1 MVHLASGHPPF
12 ADELVAPRRR
22 STVLAALAEAA
33 SPARILVA
41 LAISGMAALLLD
53 PGVPRP
59 AAPPP
64 PSGPLL
70 RTEAPAWVPVSRPM
84 PMFAL
89 EGVALGREAR
99 SLEARRH
106 TTGGGREELHLL
118 GTPGAPGGYARIM
131 LYRPGTESPA
141 PGTFYLD
148 LARRAAEAG
157 LPVGRSAM
165 PVAMMTKFGPAETAD
180 VVLGTGAAAQAC
192 LAFRLIA
199 EDTELRISGWACGS
213 GERPLDRLWLACTLD
228 RLDLLGSGD
237 DRSLRAW
244 FSRAER
250 NRLGQCRGGRRAAWL
265 DPDGPLAGLRPPT

>member
-1 MVHLASGHPPF
+1 MVHLESGHPPF
-12 ADELVAPRRR
+12 AEAIVAPRRR

-33 SPARILVA
+33 NPARILVA
-41 LAISGMAALLLD
+41 LAMSGIAALLLD
-53 PGVPRP
+53 PGVPP
-59 AAPPP
+59 PVAPPT

-70 RTEAPAWVPVSRPM
+70 RTELPAWVPVSRPM

-89 EGVALGREAR
+89 DGVALGREAR

-118 GTPGAPGGYARIM
+118 GMPGAPGGHARIL
-131 LYRPGTESPA
+131 LYRPGSESPA

-157 LPVGRSAM
+157 LPLARSAM
-165 PVAMMTKFGPAETAD
+165 PVPMLTKFGPAETAD
-180 VVLGTGAAAQAC
+180 VVLGTDATAQAC

-213 GERPLDRLWLACTLD
+213 SERPLDRLWLACTLD

-250 NRLGQCRGGRRAAWL
+250 NRLAQCRGGRRAAWL
-265 DPDGPLAGLRPPT
+265 DPEGPLAGLRPRT

>member
-1 MVHLASGHPPF
+1 MVHLTSGHPPF
-12 ADELVAPRRR
+12 ADELVAPRPR
-22 STVLAALAEAA
+22 STVLATLADAA

-59 AAPPP
+59 ATPPH

-70 RTEAPAWVPVSRPM
+70 RTEAPAWMPVSRPI

-89 EGVALGREAR
+89 DSVVFGREAR
-99 SLEARRH
+99 RLEARRH
-106 TTGGGREELHLL
+106 ATGGGREELHLL
-118 GTPGAPGGYARIM
+118 GTPGAAGGHARIM
-131 LYRPGTESPA
+131 LYRPGSESPT

-157 LPVGRSAM
+157 LPVARSAM
-165 PVAMMTKFGPAETAD
+165 PIPMMTKFGPAETAD
-180 VVLGTGAAAQAC
+180 VVLGSGATAQAC

-199 EDTELRISGWACGS
+199 EDTELRMSGWACGS
-213 GERPLDRLWLACTLD
+213 GDRPLDRLWLACTLD
-228 RLDLLGSGD
+228 RLDLLGSGE
-237 DRSLRAW
+237 DRGLRAW

-250 NRLGQCRGGRRAAWL
+250 NRLTQCRGGRRAAWL

>member
-1 MVHLASGHPPF
+1 MVHLESGHPPF
-12 ADELVAPRRR
+12 AEAIVAPRRR

-33 SPARILVA
+33 NPARILVA
-41 LAISGMAALLLD
+41 LAISGIAALLLD
-53 PGVPRP
+53 PGVPP
-59 AAPPP
+59 PVAPPT

-70 RTEAPAWVPVSRPM
+70 RTEVPAWVPVSRPM

-89 EGVALGREAR
+89 DGVALGREAR

-118 GTPGAPGGYARIM
+118 GTPGAPGGQARIL
-131 LYRPGTESPA
+131 LYRPGSESPA

-157 LPVGRSAM
+157 LPVARSAM
-165 PVAMMTKFGPAETAD
+165 PVPMLTKFGPAETAD
-180 VVLGTGAAAQAC
+180 VVLGTDATAQAC

-213 GERPLDRLWLACTLD
+213 SERPLDRLWLACTLD

-250 NRLGQCRGGRRAAWL
+250 NRLAQCRGGRRAAWL
-265 DPDGPLAGLRPPT
+265 DPEGPLAGLRPRT